1 MGTMKMT
8 AQFFLSYIGLQ
19 VLQGGDISTILGT
32 GEAGFSGDGGPAIK
46 AKLNGP
52 FGVVRGPD
60 DCLYICDTYNHCIRK
75 IDANGI
81 VSTVAGK
88 GGQKGFS
95 GNGGQ
100 ATKLY

>member
-1 MGTMKMT
+1 MGTKMT

-52 FGVVRGPD
+52 FGVAR
-60 DCLYICDTYNHCIRK
+60 N
-75 IDANGI
+75 
-81 VSTVAGK
+81 
-88 GGQKGFS
+88 S
-95 GNGGQ
+95 G
-100 ATKLY
+100 